1 MAPTYVD
8 SLSTVCSV
16 YIIQATYLINTF
28 LAQKPLDLTTNTLE
42 VKQEGVVSEQ

>member
-1 MAPTYVD
+1 MAPTYVA

-16 YIIQATYLINTF
+16 YIIQATSLINTF
-28 LAQKPLDLTTNTLE
+28 LTQEPLNFTTNTLE